1 MQGLLFL
8 HRGTTPPVL
17 HLDFKSLNVLLDK
30 GYVAKV
36 ADFGLVRP
44 MPELMG
50 KTHVTTRRLNGTHG
64 YAMLG
69 NTHPSIEMA

>member
-1 MQGLLFL
+1 M
-8 HRGTTPPVL
+8 L

-44 MPELMG
+44 MPELAG
-50 KTHVTTRRLNGTHG
+50 RTHVTTRRLNGTHG
-64 YAMLG
+64 YICPEYAASG
-69 NTHPSIEMA
+69 RITGVCV